1 MTQYIIRRLLLMVPV
16 LVGVSILVFVLA
28 RILPGDVFSAQ
39 SATSGLDKATHDKL
53 RKEAGLDRP
62 LAVQYLEWAGDTL
75 RGDFGDSLYNRQPV
89 GDQIRR
95 AAPVTIEM
103 AILAT
108 AVGLLISI
116 PAGVISA
123 ITRGSVADYLARFG
137 AVLGL
142 SIPSYVL
149 GTLAITYL
157 AKFFNWIPPSGYISI
172 FDDPWRNAQQFF
184 IPALILGASFAA
196 SVMRMTRSAMLT
208 VLQED
213 YVRTARAKG
222 LARSAVVLRH
232 ALRTALLPV
241 MTLVGGQIGGL
252 LGGAVIV
259 ESIFALNGLG
269 SVGLDAAVNRDYI
282 MLQAV
287 VLLAA
292 LVVVTLN
299 LLVDLSYAW
308 LDPRIRYS

>member
-1 MTQYIIRRLLLMVPV
+1 MTQYIIRRLLLMIPV
-16 LVGVSILVFVLA
+16 LVGVSILVFGLA

-39 SATSGLDKATHDKL
+39 AATSGLDQATHDQR

-62 LAVQYLEWAGDTL
+62 LIVQYLEWSGNTL
-75 RGDFGDSLYNRQPV
+75 RGDFGESLYNRQPV

-103 AILAT
+103 TILST
-108 AVGLLISI
+108 IVGLLIAI
-116 PAGVISA
+116 PAGVVSA
-123 ITRGSVADYLARFG
+123 ITRGSAVDYLARFG

-142 SIPSYVL
+142 SVPSYVL

-157 AKFFNWIPPSGYISI
+157 ALWFHWIPPSGYISI
-172 FDDPWRNAQQFF
+172 FEDPWKNAQQFF
-184 IPALILGASFAA
+184 IPALILGSSFAA

-222 LARSAVVLRH
+222 LAPRVVVLRH
-232 ALRTALLPV
+232 VFRTALLPV
-241 MTLVGGQIGGL
+241 MTLVGSQIGGL

-308 LDPRIRYS
+308 LDPRIRLS